1 MKFVNT
7 PGPFLRD
14 KKSRVKRDM
23 LSYTIALSVIW
34 MFAMVYQGVV
44 LGPRYALAIF
54 VIMLVSHVTTL
65 LADIFVAL
73 LRYQPTMGH
82 LMTHIIKVI
91 NGNYSY
97 VTATLFALIIPVG
110 TPMYAVITGALFST
124 LLVKYAFGGFGANI
138 FNPAIFG
145 RLFVG
150 IAFAAD
156 LKTFLPGD
164 NFLMVPTLND
174 VGATITSALN
184 SQGWLVDS
192 MQGFN
197 VSLNDL
203 LLGFYSG
210 SIGETPTLLILVLGT
225 VLTFMN
231 VHNWRPTVFF
241 YTTIFLTTLV
251 MGSLGGVDPWVFS
264 IIFMSSGSIAFGG
277 SFMLTD
283 PVTSPTSNFG
293 KSLIGVIAG
302 FLVVLIRFQT
312 PSPEAVA
319 YSIALVNIV
328 SPTIDKL
335 ATGLINQNLLGKWGM
350 IGATALASFGIN
362 GSLVIASLNSTSSSE
377 SSVSSS
383 THGSSSEPV
392 TYFKTLIG
400 NATSGNCLDTDDNCT
415 DAEYHED
422 TISVNVH
429 VDEFYRI
436 QAIDVSGTVT
446 TSGPWRTQWN
456 NQIVSLL
463 ESYQALSIQG
473 IQGLDTL
480 PLPTDLNIANVTSS
494 SIRLAAALKDA
505 VKDVEVNEGSFAS
518 VIPDHPEFGEYLMN
532 VIVYVEEGSI
542 AAIDL
547 EPEGVVSD
555 HEDYIDLWDAG
566 YASLL
571 EAYRGYDVQEFLVLT
586 DIPTDFNTTGVTASS
601 SRLFNAIQN
610 ALAGYG
616 A

>member
-1 MKFVNT
+1 
-7 PGPFLRD
+7 
-14 KKSRVKRDM
+14 
-23 LSYTIALSVIW
+23 
-34 MFAMVYQGVV
+34 
-44 LGPRYALAIF
+44 
-54 VIMLVSHVTTL
+54 
-65 LADIFVAL
+65 
-73 LRYQPTMGH
+73 
-82 LMTHIIKVI
+82 
-91 NGNYSY
+91 
-97 VTATLFALIIPVG
+97 
-110 TPMYAVITGALFST
+110 
-124 LLVKYAFGGFGANI
+124 
-138 FNPAIFG
+138 
-145 RLFVG
+145 
-150 IAFAAD
+150 
-156 LKTFLPGD
+156 
-164 NFLMVPTLND
+164 
-174 VGATITSALN
+174 
-184 SQGWLVDS
+184 
-192 MQGFN
+192 
-197 VSLNDL
+197 
-203 LLGFYSG
+203 
-210 SIGETPTLLILVLGT
+210 
-225 VLTFMN
+225 MN

-350 IGATALASFGIN
+350 IGATAFASFGIN

-480 PLPTDLNIANVTSS
+480 ALPIDLNIANVTSS

-566 YASLL
+566 YVSLL
-571 EAYRGYDVQEFLVLT
+571 EAYRGYDVLEFLALT

>member
-65 LADIFVAL
+65 LADILVAL

-251 MGSLGGVDPWVFS
+251 MGSLGGVDPWMFS

-383 THGSSSEPV
+383 TNESNSEPV

-480 PLPTDLNIANVTSS
+480 ALPTDLNIVSVTSS
-494 SIRLAAALKDA
+494 SIRLANALKDA

-532 VIVYVEEGSI
+532 VIVYVEEGTIS
-542 AAIDL
+542 AIDL

-555 HEDYIDLWDAG
+555 HEDYIDLWDVG

-571 EAYRGYDVQEFLVLT
+571 EAYRGYDVLEFLALT

>member
-65 LADIFVAL
+65 LADILVAL

-197 VSLNDL
+197 VSFNDL

-350 IGATALASFGIN
+350 IGATAFASFGIN

-383 THGSSSEPV
+383 THGSSSDPV

-480 PLPTDLNIANVTSS
+480 ALPTDLNIVSVTSS
-494 SIRLAAALKDA
+494 SIRLANALKDA

-571 EAYRGYDVQEFLVLT
+571 EAYRGYDVQEFLALT

>member
-1 MKFVNT
+1 MKFVNN

-14 KKSRVKRDM
+14 KKSSVKRDM

-34 MFAMVYQGVV
+34 IFAMVYQGVV
-44 LGPRYALAIF
+44 LGPQYAFAIF

-65 LADIFVAL
+65 LADILVAL

-82 LMTHIIKVI
+82 LISHIVKVV

-145 RLFVG
+145 RIFVG
-150 IAFAAD
+150 IAFTSE

-164 NFLMVPTLND
+164 NALMIPTLND
-174 VGATITSALN
+174 VGATITTALN

-197 VSLNDL
+197 VSLNEL

-210 SIGETPTLLILVLGT
+210 SIGETPTLLIIVLGA

-251 MGSLGGVDPWVFS
+251 MGSLGGVDPWMFS
-264 IIFMSSGSIAFGG
+264 IIFISSGSIAFGG

-362 GSLVIASLNSTSSSE
+362 GSLVIASLNSISSSE
-377 SSVSSS
+377 SSESSS
-383 THGSSSEPV
+383 SNGSSSEPL
-392 TYFKTLIG
+392 TYFKTFTG
-400 NATSGNCLDTDDNCT
+400 TATSGNCLDTDDNCT
-415 DAEYHED
+415 DAVYHED

-429 VDEFYRI
+429 VDEIYRI

-446 TSGPWRTQWN
+446 SSGYWRMEWN

-473 IQGLDTL
+473 IQGLDALVL
-480 PLPTDLNIANVTSS
+480 PSDLNIVGVTSS
-494 SIRLAAALKDA
+494 SMRLASALQDA

-518 VIPDHPEFGEYLMN
+518 IIPDHPEFGEYLMN
-532 VIVYVEEGSI
+532 VIVYVEEGIIS
-542 AAIDL
+542 AIDL
-547 EPEGVVSD
+547 HPEGVVSD
-555 HEDYIDLWDAG
+555 HEFYIDLWEES

-571 EAYRGYDVQEFLVLT
+571 EAYRGYDVQDFLALT
-586 DIPTDFNTTGVTASS
+586 DIPTDFNTAGVTASS

>member
-65 LADIFVAL
+65 LADILVAL
-73 LRYQPTMGH
+73 LRYQPTIGH

-210 SIGETPTLLILVLGT
+210 SIGETPTLLILGLGT

-350 IGATALASFGIN
+350 IGATAFASFGIN

-473 IQGLDTL
+473 IQGLNTL
-480 PLPTDLNIANVTSS
+480 ALPTDLNIVSVTSS
-494 SIRLAAALKDA
+494 SIRLANALKDA

-542 AAIDL
+542 SAIDL

-566 YASLL
+566 YVSLL
-571 EAYRGYDVQEFLVLT
+571 EAYRGYDVQEFLALT

>member
-1 MKFVNT
+1 
-7 PGPFLRD
+7 
-14 KKSRVKRDM
+14 M

-65 LADIFVAL
+65 LADILVAL

-197 VSLNDL
+197 VSFNDL

-210 SIGETPTLLILVLGT
+210 SIGETPTLLILGLGT

-429 VDEFYRI
+429 VDESYRI

-480 PLPTDLNIANVTSS
+480 ALPTDLNIVSVTSS
-494 SIRLAAALKDA
+494 SIRLANALKDA

-571 EAYRGYDVQEFLVLT
+571 EAYRGYDVQEFLALT

>member
-65 LADIFVAL
+65 LADILVAL

-150 IAFAAD
+150 IAFPD

-210 SIGETPTLLILVLGT
+210 SIGETPTLLILFLGT

-429 VDEFYRI
+429 VDESYRI

-480 PLPTDLNIANVTSS
+480 PLPIDLNIANVTSS

-532 VIVYVEEGSI
+532 VIVYVEEGTIS
-542 AAIDL
+542 AIDL

-571 EAYRGYDVQEFLVLT
+571 EAYRGYDVQEFLALT

>member
-65 LADIFVAL
+65 LADILVAL

-197 VSLNDL
+197 VSFNDL

-210 SIGETPTLLILVLGT
+210 SIGETPTLLILGLGT

-429 VDEFYRI
+429 VDESYRI

-480 PLPTDLNIANVTSS
+480 ALPTDLNIVSVTSS
-494 SIRLAAALKDA
+494 SIRLANALKDA

-571 EAYRGYDVQEFLVLT
+571 EAYRGYDVQEFLALT

>member
-65 LADIFVAL
+65 LADILVAL

-192 MQGFN
+192 LQGFN

-383 THGSSSEPV
+383 TDGSSSEPV

-429 VDEFYRI
+429 VDESYRI

-480 PLPTDLNIANVTSS
+480 ALPTDLNIVSVTSS
-494 SIRLAAALKDA
+494 SIRLANALKDA

-571 EAYRGYDVQEFLVLT
+571 EAYRGYDVQEFLALT

>member
-1 MKFVNT
+1 
-7 PGPFLRD
+7 
-14 KKSRVKRDM
+14 
-23 LSYTIALSVIW
+23 
-34 MFAMVYQGVV
+34 MVYQGVV

-65 LADIFVAL
+65 LADILVAL
-73 LRYQPTMGH
+73 LRYQPTIGH

-210 SIGETPTLLILVLGT
+210 SIGETPTLLILGLGT

-350 IGATALASFGIN
+350 IGATAFASFGIN

-473 IQGLDTL
+473 IQGLNTL
-480 PLPTDLNIANVTSS
+480 ALPTDLNIVSVTSS
-494 SIRLAAALKDA
+494 SIRLANALKDA

-542 AAIDL
+542 SAIDL

-566 YASLL
+566 YVSLL
-571 EAYRGYDVQEFLVLT
+571 EAYRGYDVQEFLALT